1 MPHTLVRIYF
11 TEDDEALFVKLLF
24 ALKLVIAGAVGSF
37 IGARLTSLW
46 LPSNRVRQ
54 LFGVVLVIVTL
65 YKVLSMLS
73 H

>member
-24 ALKLVIAGAVGSF
+24 ALKLVIAGAIGAF
-37 IGARLTSLW
+37 IGARLTSIW
-46 LPSNRVRQ
+46 LPSNRLKQ

-65 YKVLSMLS
+65 YKVLSMFS